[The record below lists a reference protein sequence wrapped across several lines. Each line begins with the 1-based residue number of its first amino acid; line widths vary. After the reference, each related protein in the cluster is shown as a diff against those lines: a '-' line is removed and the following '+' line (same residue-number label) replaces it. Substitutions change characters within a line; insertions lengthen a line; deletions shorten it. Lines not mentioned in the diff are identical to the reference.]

1 MYGNNWIRQAVLPE
15 LQEKSQGK
23 IQSYYCRR
31 LNTVNENYAHLFLC
45 EIVDEDDLKR
55 NWKHIV
61 DLIAVHVQSEVDNL
75 LQRSNFYVWFFVK
88 GDVSRSFQK
97 SIEDNTFSSKKY
109 VVVEMESGSEQERIA
124 LIERK
129 LFAYTYLQE
138 SFQQK
143 MIKKVIVQN
152 FRVYKG
158 SRTFDFSVGEV
169 PARLVVLYAPNG
181 MGKTSFFDAVEWTF
195 TESVDRF
202 EKLKNKNVAGTVLR
216 NTEADLSEE
225 ASVAVYMDNGEWV
238 KRTVPELNGRT
249 RRDVGKGRL
258 EFSQGSSLGL
268 AVGEDKEKNWANL
281 MLQHHKI
288 DGFIAA
294 ANPQELYRE
303 WCGLWDPSGEER
315 ACFEQSYQESRRK
328 KAELNQADEAYEKL
342 KGECRN
348 LEKNRKF
355 VERLT
360 RDAEEFNNLPW
371 EAGVEIP
378 DFSVIKSDEYMKWC
392 ETIHWKIMYSKER
405 KADYE
410 DEVDY
415 IETKLEM
422 DINRYNMLVQK
433 KQLYDQEV
441 RLVSKKIE
449 RCQRKMELLA
459 LRTDLTTQL
468 ETVSREVKKF
478 STMEDRGQEW
488 YSRIHQYFYAPVRN
502 DLWEQNMEEAERRL
516 REAETTRDDL
526 RLSIAEKQSA
536 MEAQEE
542 YNILCLHMGEI
553 EELEAK
559 KERLKVEAEEAKKEG
574 IILEEQL
581 SELSQEHVRLEG
593 KCISS
598 FEKALEKYRLGELH
612 HRKDDRKIKKIQLA
626 LVQQLREYRM
636 IEKRLKEA
644 EWKLKEEE
652 GMESRLRHLAEE
664 ARALISVHHLSQC
677 PVCQTLFEDSA
688 LLIQSTYRVSSSSG
702 AQWKEEIKAISQQ
715 LAEQRESAEVVITEY
730 NLYIAVLRSSVEKQ
744 EGIKRKKL
752 ENIRQQ
758 RENTLRQIEEQ
769 ARQIALL
776 KSEDQARGLYT
787 EYTREGIEAWH
798 RNWVSEQDR
807 ELKRLERTL
816 EHVDRRFAWEQ
827 TYINGLREEMKCEEE
842 RAQGIALDLQEDITA
857 MQEEKDTILQYTYED
872 IQEINGAAKREKKRL
887 AGKLK
892 ECNGELEQYEDV
904 EEGVLQIFVK
914 EREMCQKADNEMI
927 QKAEFLADRVG
938 KIISL
943 SKKTRRM
950 EASIEETWRKEADEK
965 KRQLCEERQHVEKS
979 LEMLH
984 RMEYNREVENYF
996 ANYRILMRQLKE
1008 SRSVREECQKGY
1020 EAAEKEYQTAKD
1032 RIESSLKSFFEDFPI
1047 NDIYEKLEPHDTLK
1061 QLICEFGFNKDDKPE
1076 LVFKVVGKDNKKY
1089 SPEWYFSTA
1098 QLNVVAFSVFLGRAL
1113 QAKDAPIQS
1122 IFIDDPVGHFDEMNV
1137 VCFVDL
1143 IRNIV
1148 ENTGRQLIIS
1158 THEER
1163 VFGLLQ
1169 RKIPQTEYPVCYID
1183 FRNES

>member
-1 MYGNNWIRQAVLPE
+1 MCGNNWISQAVLPE
-15 LQEKSQGK
+15 LKEESQGK
-23 IQSYYCRR
+23 IQSYYYRR
-31 LNTVNENYAHLFLC
+31 LNTLNENYAHLFLC
-45 EIVDEDDLKR
+45 EITDEDDLKR
-55 NWKHIV
+55 NWQHIV

-88 GDVSRSFQK
+88 GNVSKSFQK

-109 VVVEMESGSEQERIA
+109 VVVETKPGNEQERIA

-202 EKLKNKNVAGTVLR
+202 EKLKNKNVEGIVLR

-225 ASVAVYMDNGEWV
+225 ASVAIHMDNGEWV
-238 KRTVPELNGRT
+238 KRTVPALNGRT

-268 AVGEDKEKNWANL
+268 MVGEDKEKKWANL

-328 KAELNQADEAYEKL
+328 KAELIQADEAYEKL
-342 KGECRN
+342 EGQYRN
-348 LEKNRKF
+348 LDKNRKF

-371 EAGVEIP
+371 EAGMEIP
-378 DFSVIKSDEYMKWC
+378 DFSTIKPDEYMKWC
-392 ETIHWKIMYSKER
+392 EIIHWKTIGFQER
-405 KADYE
+405 KAGYE
-410 DEVDY
+410 NEVEY
-415 IETKLEM
+415 IETKLEV
-422 DINRYNMLVQK
+422 DVNRYNMLVQK
-433 KQLYDQEV
+433 KQRYDQEI
-441 RLVSKKIE
+441 RQASEKIE

-459 LRTDLTTQL
+459 LRTDLMTQL
-468 ETVSREVKKF
+468 ETVSREVRKF
-478 STMEDRGQEW
+478 SALEDRGQEW
-488 YSRIHQYFYAPVRN
+488 YSGIHQYFYAPVKN
-502 DLWEQNMEEAERRL
+502 GLWAQNMGEAERRL
-516 REAETTRDDL
+516 RETEMTRDNM
-526 RLSIAEKQSA
+526 RLFIAKKKSA

-542 YNILCLHMGEI
+542 YNLLCLHMDEI

-559 KERLKVEAEEAKKEG
+559 KEKLKAEAEEAKRKCITLEG
-574 IILEEQL
+574 QL
-581 SELSQEHVRLEG
+581 SGLSQQYARLEG

-598 FEKALEKYRLGELH
+598 FEEALELYRQGELEC
-612 HRKDDRKIKKIQLA
+612 RLDDRKNKKIQTA
-626 LVQQLREYRM
+626 LVQQLQEYLM
-636 IEKRLKEA
+636 MNKRLKEA
-644 EWKLKEEE
+644 EQKLKEEE
-652 GMESRLRHLAEE
+652 GMANRLRQIAEE
-664 ARALISVHHLSQC
+664 ARALINEHHLSQC
-677 PVCQTLFEDSA
+677 PVCQTQFEDSA
-688 LLIQSTYRVSSSSG
+688 LLIQSTYRISSSRG
-702 AQWKEEIKAISQQ
+702 AQLKEEIKDMSQR
-715 LAEQRESAEVVITEY
+715 LTEQRISATALITQH
-730 NLYIAVLRSSVEKQ
+730 NLSMAVLISSVEKRQ
-744 EGIKRKKL
+744 WTKKKSL
-752 ENIRQQ
+752 DNIRQQ
-758 RENTLRQIEEQ
+758 CENALRQVEEQ
-769 ARQIALL
+769 TRQIALL

-798 RNWVSEQDR
+798 RNRVSEQSR
-807 ELKRLERTL
+807 ELKRLEEILKHFDKR
-816 EHVDRRFAWEQ
+816 AASEQ
-827 TYINGLREEMKCEEE
+827 AYINGLREEMKCEEE
-842 RAQGIALDLQEDITA
+842 RAQGIALDFQEDIA
-857 MQEEKDTILQYTYED
+857 MMQEEKDTILQYTYED
-872 IQEINGAAKREKKRL
+872 IQEINGAAQREKKRL

-892 ECNGELEQYEDV
+892 ECNGELEQYDDV
-904 EEGVLQIFVK
+904 EESVLRIFMMEK
-914 EREMCQKADNEMI
+914 EMYQKADNEII
-927 QKAEFLADRVG
+927 QKAELLADRMG
-938 KIISL
+938 KVISL
-943 SKKTRRM
+943 SKKARKM
-950 EASIEETWRKEADEK
+950 EASIETAWRKKADEK
-965 KRQLCEERQHVEKS
+965 YQQLCKELQRVEKS
-979 LEMLH
+979 LEILQ
-984 RMEYNREVENYF
+984 RMQYNREMESYF
-996 ANYRILMRQLKE
+996 THYQMMKQQLEE
-1008 SRSVREECQKGY
+1008 SRSVQEECQKGY
-1020 EAAEKEYQTAKD
+1020 EVAEKKYQAAKN

-1076 LVFKVVGKDNKKY
+1076 LTFKVVGKDDKKY

-1113 QAKDAPIQS
+1113 QAKDAPVQS

-1169 RKIPQTEYPVCYID
+1169 RKLPKTEYPVCYID

>member
-1 MYGNNWIRQAVLPE
+1 MCGNNWISQAVLPE
-15 LQEKSQGK
+15 LKEGSQGK

-31 LNTVNENYAHLFLC
+31 LNTMNENYAHLFLC
-45 EIVDEDDLKR
+45 EITDEDDLKR

-88 GDVSRSFQK
+88 GDVSKSFQK
-97 SIEDNTFSSKKY
+97 NIEDNTFSSKKY
-109 VVVEMESGSEQERIA
+109 VVVETEPGNEQERIA

-225 ASVAVYMDNGEWV
+225 ASVAIHMDNGEWV
-238 KRTVPELNGRT
+238 KRTVPALNGRT

-268 AVGEDKEKNWANL
+268 IVGEDKEKNWANL

-315 ACFEQSYQESRRK
+315 AYFEQSYQESRRK
-328 KAELNQADEAYEKL
+328 KAELIQADEAYEKL
-342 KGECRN
+342 EDQYRN
-348 LEKNRKF
+348 LDKNRKF

-360 RDAEEFNNLPW
+360 RDAEAFNNLPW
-371 EAGVEIP
+371 EAGMEIP
-378 DFSVIKSDEYMKWC
+378 DFSTIKPDEYMKWC
-392 ETIHWKIMYSKER
+392 ENVHWKIMRSQER

-410 DEVDY
+410 DEVEY
-415 IETKLEM
+415 IETKLEV
-422 DINRYNMLVQK
+422 DVNRYNILVQK
-433 KQLYDQEV
+433 KQRYDQEI
-441 RLVSKKIE
+441 RLANEKIE

-459 LRTDLTTQL
+459 LRADLMTQL
-468 ETVSREVKKF
+468 ETVKREVKKF
-478 STMEDRGQEW
+478 SALEDRGQEW
-488 YSRIHQYFYAPVRN
+488 YSGIHQYFYAPVKN
-502 DLWEQNMEEAERRL
+502 SLWAQNMEEAERRL
-516 REAETTRDDL
+516 RETEANRDNL
-526 RLSIAEKQSA
+526 KLSMAEKQSA
-536 MEAQEE
+536 MASQEE
-542 YNILCLHMGEI
+542 YNLLCLHMGEI
-553 EELEAK
+553 EELEAG
-559 KERLKVEAEEAKKEG
+559 KEKLKAEAEEAKRKC

-581 SELSQEHVRLEG
+581 SGLSQEYARLEG

-598 FEKALEKYRLGELH
+598 FEEALELYRNGELERRDDN
-612 HRKDDRKIKKIQLA
+612 RKGEKNWTV
-626 LVQQLREYRM
+626 LVQQLREYLR
-636 IEKRLKEA
+636 IEERFKTA
-644 EWKLKEEE
+644 EQKLKEEE
-652 GMESRLRHLAEE
+652 GMENRLRQIAEE
-664 ARALISVHHLSQC
+664 ARALINEHHLSQC
-677 PVCQTLFEDSA
+677 PVCQTLFGDSA
-688 LLIQSTYRVSSSSG
+688 LLIQSTYRVSSSRG
-702 AQWKEEIKAISQQ
+702 VRLKEEIKAMSQQ
-715 LAEQRESAEVVITEY
+715 LTDQRKSAKVLITEH
-730 NLYIAVLRSSVEKQ
+730 NLYIAVLISSVKKR
-744 EGIKRKKL
+744 EGTKRWKL
-752 ENIRQQ
+752 DNIRQQ

-769 ARQIALL
+769 ARQIELL
-776 KSEDQARGLYT
+776 KSGDQERGLYT

-798 RNWVSEQDR
+798 RNWVSAQNR
-807 ELKRLERTL
+807 ELKRLEDIL
-816 EHVDRRFAWEQ
+816 DSVDKKAASEQ
-827 TYINGLREEMKCEEE
+827 AYINGLRKEMKCEEE
-842 RAQGIALDLQEDITA
+842 RAQGIALNLQEDIA
-857 MQEEKDTILQYTYED
+857 IMQEEKDTILQYTYED
-872 IQEINGAAKREKKRL
+872 IQEINGAAKREKKWL

-927 QKAEFLADRVG
+927 QRAELLTDRVG
-938 KIISL
+938 KVISL
-943 SKKTRRM
+943 SKNARRM
-950 EASIEETWRKEADEK
+950 EASIEETWRKEAGEK
-965 KRQLCEERQHVEKS
+965 YRQLCEELQHMEKS
-979 LEMLH
+979 LEILH
-984 RMEYNREVENYF
+984 GMEYNREVESYF
-996 ANYRILMRQLKE
+996 TNYRILKQQLEE
-1008 SRSVREECQKGY
+1008 SRSVQEECQKGY

-1076 LVFKVVGKDNKKY
+1076 LTFKVVGKDNKKY

-1113 QAKDAPIQS
+1113 QAKDAPVQS

-1169 RKIPQTEYPVCYID
+1169 RKLPKTEYPVCYID

>member
-202 EKLKNKNVAGTVLR
+202 EKLKNKNVAGAVLR

-328 KAELNQADEAYEKL
+328 KAELIQADEVYKKL
-342 KGECRN
+342 EGQYRN
-348 LEKNRKF
+348 LDKNRKF

-371 EAGVEIP
+371 EAGMEIP
-378 DFSVIKSDEYMKWC
+378 DFSAIKPDEYMKWC
-392 ETIHWKIMYSKER
+392 DSIYWEIMRAQDRKEGYENE
-405 KADYE
+405 ADY
-410 DEVDY
+410 
-415 IETKLEM
+415 IKTKLEV
-422 DINRYNMLVQK
+422 DVNRYNMLVQK
-433 KQLYDQEV
+433 KQRYDQAIRQASE
-441 RLVSKKIE
+441 KIE

-459 LRTDLTTQL
+459 LRTDLMTQL
-468 ETVSREVKKF
+468 ETVSREVRKF
-478 STMEDRGQEW
+478 SALEDRGQEW
-488 YSRIHQYFYAPVRN
+488 YSEIHQYFYAPVKN
-502 DLWEQNMEEAERRL
+502 GLWEQNMEEVERRL
-516 REAETTRDDL
+516 RETEATRDNL

-536 MEAQEE
+536 MASQEE
-542 YNILCLHMGEI
+542 YNLLCLHMDEI
-553 EELEAK
+553 AELEAG
-559 KERLKVEAEEAKKEG
+559 KEKLKAEAEEAKRKC

-581 SELSQEHVRLEG
+581 LELSQEHARLEEKSISPFEETLERYRQG
-593 KCISS
+593 K
-598 FEKALEKYRLGELH
+598 LEYKG
-612 HRKDDRKIKKIQLA
+612 DDRKGKKIRMALA
-626 LVQQLREYRM
+626 QQLREYLM
-636 IEKRLKEA
+636 TEKRLTAA
-644 EWKLKEEE
+644 EQELKEEE
-652 GMESRLRHLAEE
+652 GMKNRLRQIAEE
-664 ARALISVHHLSQC
+664 ARALINEHHLSQC
-677 PVCQTLFEDSA
+677 PVCQTQFGDPA
-688 LLIQSTYRVSSSSG
+688 LLIQSTYRVSSSRG
-702 AQWKEEIKAISQQ
+702 AQLMEEIKDMSQRLTAQRIS
-715 LAEQRESAEVVITEY
+715 ASALITRY
-730 NLYIAVLRSSVEKQ
+730 NINIIVLVSSVEKRQ
-744 EGIKRKKL
+744 WTKKKSL
-752 ENIRQQ
+752 DNNRQQ
-758 RENTLRQIEEQ
+758 CENALRQIEEQ
-769 ARQIALL
+769 TRQIALL
-776 KSEDQARGLYT
+776 KSGDQERGLYT

-798 RNWVSEQDR
+798 RNWVSAQDR
-807 ELKRLERTL
+807 ELKRLEEFL
-816 EHVDRRFAWEQ
+816 KHVDKKAAIERA
-827 TYINGLREEMKCEEE
+827 YINGLREEMKCEEE
-842 RAQGIALDLQEDITA
+842 RAQGIALNLQEDIA
-857 MQEEKDTILQYTYED
+857 IMQEEKDTILQYTYKD

-892 ECNGELEQYEDV
+892 ECNGELEQYDDV
-904 EEGVLQIFVK
+904 EESVRRVLMNEK
-914 EREMCQKADNEMI
+914 EMYQKADNEII
-927 QKAEFLADRVG
+927 QKAELLADRMG
-938 KIISL
+938 KVISL
-943 SKKTRRM
+943 SKKARKM
-950 EASIEETWRKEADEK
+950 EASIETAWRKEAGEK
-965 KRQLCEERQHVEKS
+965 YRQLCEELQHVEKS
-979 LEMLH
+979 LEILQ
-984 RMEYNREVENYF
+984 RMQYNREMERYFTNYQ
-996 ANYRILMRQLKE
+996 MMKRQLKE